1 MSSRYEFDLLC
12 NGLLKAHLGRFGEGA
27 AFMGAKLARLANV
40 CICMMLLFVWP
51 TVASATLTTYSPTT
65 HSGSATAQTNDAN
78 GVDLDWEQFTLS
90 GWGNVPISGS
100 ITIYVT
106 SSATDYYG
114 PNDNYSEVYFQLG
127 ILGTNGV
134 CSVSTLAE
142 ILMSSYQYTSETDN
156 TGPISA
162 TSLSS
167 AGVTRLNQLC
177 VLGYAAATYESD
189 PGYDN
194 TVTLTATN
202 IYIVMNTGPSP
213 AITWPT
219 PTAIAYGIPLSS
231 TQLNATTSVPGTF
244 TYYPTSGTVLSAGSQ
259 TLSVTFVPTDT
270 TDYNNST
277 ASVTLTVNQV
287 TPTVT
292 WATPAAI
299 SYGTALSET
308 LIPAG
313 IIERVAGNPY
323 GVYPGDGGLATH
335 AVLCEPSKVVVDA
348 SGNLYIADSCSGR
361 IRKVNPYTGIITT
374 VAGGGTGCSQQ
385 TDSVGDGCSA
395 TSAKLDNPSGVAVD
409 TLGNI
414 YIADN
419 FNFRIRKV
427 TASTGLI
434 STVAGSGAYGYSGDG
449 GLATRTALGF
459 LQDVAI
465 DGAGNIYITSSM
477 GRLLEVTATTGIITT
492 VAGNGTYGYS
502 GDGGQATRAEI
513 STSQGVAVDPSGNI
527 YFADRNNSRIRK
539 VTASTHFITTVAGGG
554 SGCSQQTDSVG
565 DGCSATNAVLNLPD
579 DVTLDASGNIYI
591 ADTYNTRVRKVA
603 ASTGIIT
610 TVAGGGTGGYS
621 GDGGLATSAELSPY
635 GVALDAYG
643 NIYIADYSGSIRA
656 VGTSQNLGATQLN
669 ATANIPGTFVYT
681 PVAGTVLGGGSQT
694 LSATFNPTDYTDYS
708 TATASV
714 MLNVTLP
721 TPTLSVASSSN
732 PSTYG
737 GSVTFTA
744 TISSGPTGT
753 VTFYDGT
760 AVLGTGNILTGGTT
774 ATFTTSALT
783 AGTHAITASWAGNSN
798 YGAVT
803 SAAITQRVTQ
813 AALTITASSPTV
825 GYGSGIPTIT
835 PSYSGWVNGQ
845 NSSSL
850 TTQPTCTTTYTP
862 TSAVGSSPSTRCSGA
877 VDANYSISYVAGTV
891 TVTQAPLTITASSPT
906 VGYGGAVPT
915 ITPIYSGWMNG
926 QSASSLTTQ
935 PTCTTAYTT
944 TSAVGSLP
952 STSCSGAVAANYS
965 ISYVPGTVTVT
976 QMPLTIT
983 ASSPTVGYGGAV
995 PTITPSYSGWMNGQS
1010 SSSLTNQPT
1019 CTTAYT
1025 TTSAVGS
1032 SPSTS
1037 CSGAVDA
1044 NYSISYVAGKVTV
1057 TQAPE
1062 TITASSPT
1070 VSYGGAVP
1078 TITPIYGGWMN
1089 GQSASS
1095 LTTQPTCTTAYT
1107 TTSAVGSSPS
1117 TSCSGAVDA
1126 NYNISYV
1133 AGKVTVGKVT
1143 PTITWPAQPFNVP
1156 YNTASSVLST
1166 YASTGGVA
1174 GTFTFASASPLT
1186 QIGLQTLPFTFT
1198 PSDRVDFSSV
1208 SGTITVT
1215 VVQATP
1221 IIVWNPPAAIAHG
1234 TALSAT
1240 QLNAQIYDANSN
1252 LVACPVSIA
1261 PSVPNTCY
1269 YTPAANTVLHAGPE
1283 ILTVT
1288 YTPSNTTDY
1297 TTVTDSVTLNVN
1309 KTIPIITWPTPASIS
1324 DSAALSAVQLNA
1336 VVTDPTTGN
1345 VISGNNVYTSAGG
1358 TILTAGSILNTPGEQ
1373 LLTVT
1378 FTPTD
1383 TADYAVATARVA
1395 IRVTGGAKYD
1405 TGTVTLTVG
1414 GATVA
1419 QYPYGQSDTP
1429 STVAEGLAAHASG
1442 SLVTLTAV
1450 DDTLNIVAIQ
1460 SGSASDLN
1468 YTLQAVTND
1477 PTDFPQPSFVY
1488 NQVSGT
1494 LPPGTSEQI
1503 GYLDGGAAQNT
1514 TGATVYSYCVGQS
1527 CPVANNGYDPA
1538 GNLLGYTDS
1547 VMGQWGFTYDNLN
1560 RLITAT
1566 AASASVDTAAGLAAP
1581 FAGSFGCWSYDDFG
1595 NRLSQSI
1602 STTPCSSG
1610 PTPMNWAH
1618 YNSRNQITASTQA
1631 PGGPTYDNSGDVTN
1645 DGAHQYLYDAEGR
1658 ICAVYTNPVA
1668 GISTMT
1674 GYLYDADGT
1683 RIAKGS
1689 ISAWS
1694 CDPAQNGFQTT
1705 NDYILGL
1712 GGEQLTEMGMG
1723 GTVPSGATTT
1733 GLVWQHANIWS
1744 GGKLLGTY
1752 DNDGLHFYLDDP
1764 LGTRRAQ
1771 TNFAGVLEQTC
1782 QSLPYGDALTCVS
1795 QPDTGGNLSPYI
1807 ASLTAPTEHHF
1818 TGKERDAE
1826 SGNDY
1831 FEARY
1836 YSSSMGRWISPDWSI
1851 KEEPVPY
1858 AKLDDPQTLN
1868 LYAYVMNNP
1877 LARLDLDGHYTC
1889 RGSSEDCAGF
1899 VTALNMARVA
1909 MKHFGPESDQ
1919 AREIQGVL
1927 DFYGSDTTKNKVF
1940 VSFGKLSKGTAGITS
1955 YDAKGNIRIKFD
1967 LAQIHASTK
1976 GFMAGTYLTE
1986 RAGIAIHEGTHG
1998 SDERKM
2004 GHGIS
2009 NRHEEM
2015 KSERHAYRTES
2026 YVNEGF
2032 SIPTPS
2038 GLWSGD
2044 WSGADFEKN
2053 RSAAIEAGATA
2064 STNEACKKGCKP

>member
-1 MSSRYEFDLLC
+1 
-12 NGLLKAHLGRFGEGA
+12 
-27 AFMGAKLARLANV
+27 V
-40 CICMMLLFVWP
+40 
-51 TVASATLTTYSPTT
+51 
-65 HSGSATAQTNDAN
+65 DAN
-78 GVDLDWEQFTLS
+78 
-90 GWGNVPISGS
+90 
-100 ITIYVT
+100 
-106 SSATDYYG
+106 
-114 PNDNYSEVYFQLG
+114 YS
-127 ILGTNGV
+127 
-134 CSVSTLAE
+134 
-142 ILMSSYQYTSETDN
+142 
-156 TGPISA
+156 
-162 TSLSS
+162 
-167 AGVTRLNQLC
+167 
-177 VLGYAAATYESD
+177 
-189 PGYDN
+189 
-194 TVTLTATN
+194 
-202 IYIVMNTGPSP
+202 
-213 AITWPT
+213 
-219 PTAIAYGIPLSS
+219 
-231 TQLNATTSVPGTF
+231 
-244 TYYPTSGTVLSAGSQ
+244 
-259 TLSVTFVPTDT
+259 
-270 TDYNNST
+270 
-277 ASVTLTVNQV
+277 
-287 TPTVT
+287 
-292 WATPAAI
+292 I
-299 SYGTALSET
+299 SY
-308 LIPAG
+308 
-313 IIERVAGNPY
+313 
-323 GVYPGDGGLATH
+323 
-335 AVLCEPSKVVVDA
+335 
-348 SGNLYIADSCSGR
+348 
-361 IRKVNPYTGIITT
+361 
-374 VAGGGTGCSQQ
+374 
-385 TDSVGDGCSA
+385 
-395 TSAKLDNPSGVAVD
+395 
-409 TLGNI
+409 
-414 YIADN
+414 
-419 FNFRIRKV
+419 
-427 TASTGLI
+427 
-434 STVAGSGAYGYSGDG
+434 
-449 GLATRTALGF
+449 
-459 LQDVAI
+459 
-465 DGAGNIYITSSM
+465 
-477 GRLLEVTATTGIITT
+477 
-492 VAGNGTYGYS
+492 
-502 GDGGQATRAEI
+502 
-513 STSQGVAVDPSGNI
+513 
-527 YFADRNNSRIRK
+527 
-539 VTASTHFITTVAGGG
+539 
-554 SGCSQQTDSVG
+554 
-565 DGCSATNAVLNLPD
+565 
-579 DVTLDASGNIYI
+579 
-591 ADTYNTRVRKVA
+591 
-603 ASTGIIT
+603 
-610 TVAGGGTGGYS
+610 
-621 GDGGLATSAELSPY
+621 
-635 GVALDAYG
+635 
-643 NIYIADYSGSIRA
+643 
-656 VGTSQNLGATQLN
+656 
-669 ATANIPGTFVYT
+669 
-681 PVAGTVLGGGSQT
+681 VAGTVT
-694 LSATFNPTDYTDYS
+694 
-708 TATASV
+708 
-714 MLNVTLP
+714 
-721 TPTLSVASSSN
+721 
-732 PSTYG
+732 
-737 GSVTFTA
+737 
-744 TISSGPTGT
+744 
-753 VTFYDGT
+753 
-760 AVLGTGNILTGGTT
+760 
-774 ATFTTSALT
+774 
-783 AGTHAITASWAGNSN
+783 
-798 YGAVT
+798 
-803 SAAITQRVTQ
+803 VTQ

-825 GYGSGIPTIT
+825 GYGSAVPTIT
-835 PSYSGWVNGQ
+835 PTYSGWVNGQ
-845 NSSSL
+845 SSSSLTTQPTCTTAYTTTSAVGSSPSTSCSGAVDANYSISYVAGKVTVTQAALTITASSPTVGYGGAVPTITPIYSGWMNGQSASSL

-891 TVTQAPLTITASSPT
+891 TVTQAPLTITASSPTVGYGGAVPTITPIYSGWMNGQSASSLTTQPTCTTTYTPTSAVGSSPSTSCSGAVDANYSISYVAGTVTVTQAALTITASSPT

-1057 TQAPE
+1057 TQAPL

-1771 TNFAGVLEQTC
+1771 TNYAGVLEQTC

-1795 QPDTGGNLSPYI
+1795 QPDPGGNISPYI

-1818 TGKERDAE
+1818 TGKERDTE

-1831 FEARY
+1831 FGARY
-1836 YSSSMGRWISPDWSI
+1836 YSSSMGRWLSPDWSAKI
-1851 KEEPVPY
+1851 MPVPY
-1858 AKLDDPQTLN
+1858 AKLDNPQSLN
-1868 LYAYVMNNP
+1868 LYAYVGNNP
-1877 LARLDLDGHYTC
+1877 TLGIDSDGHREKNDHDMQVFEKLQSTYDAATGDNAPELRSALTKSATAIADAIDAVPSGQNDPASLRATEWGILQEGNKSWGPWGTMPDNGVTARIGPGINNYKC
-1889 RGSSEDCAGF
+1889 SSFVASAYGTGAGVGYGGAGF
-1899 VTALNMARVA
+1899 PIGSRSTIGSL
-1909 MKHFGPESDQ
+1909 ESFSL
-1919 AREIQGVL
+1919 RYNVL
-1927 DFYGSDTTKNKVF
+1927 SAKTLSSNAYLAHLPLSGSAQLGTV
-1940 VSFGKLSKGTAGITS
+1940 VSFPPSGIRHPDGHTTLSIGGGAVVYAGPDGGKIQTLQ
-1955 YDAKGNIRIKFD
+1955 YV
-1967 LAQIHASTK
+1967 QQQ
-1976 GFMAGTYLTE
+1976 
-1986 RAGIAIHEGTHG
+1986 EGT
-1998 SDERKM
+1998 SP
-2004 GHGIS
+2004 
-2009 NRHEEM
+2009 N
-2015 KSERHAYRTES
+2015 YRD
-2026 YVNEGF
+2026 Y
-2032 SIPTPS
+2032 
-2038 GLWSGD
+2038 
-2044 WSGADFEKN
+2044 
-2053 RSAAIEAGATA
+2053 
-2064 STNEACKKGCKP
+2064 KP